1 MTTIGRTAPGPTRS
15 PAGPPTYDVGSGRA
29 ARPRSSRLHPSDVI
43 GIGAVGL
50 RTRRLRAALT
60 VAGIAIGIAA
70 MVGVLVISDSSRSDL
85 LAQLD
90 RLGTNLLRVT
100 AGQTL
105 FGGTAELAPEARSMI
120 DRIGPVE
127 AASGVASVDAT
138 VRRTD
143 RIDEG
148 RTSGISVAAAD
159 LDLPDTLRAQVA
171 AGAWHDAAS
180 ATLPT
185 VVLGDTAARRLG
197 ITSPG
202 VRVWLGDR
210 WFSVIGILA
219 PVTLATEL
227 DTSAFIGIPV
237 AEQLFDYEGSPAT
250 IYVRSETAYLEDVR
264 SVLGRTANPE
274 DPSEVEVTRPSDAL
288 EARAAA
294 ATAFTEL
301 FLGLGAVALIVGG
314 VGIANVMLMSVLER
328 RSEIGLRRALGATRR
343 HIALQFVSE
352 ALALALLGGVLG
364 VLVGA
369 GLALAYALS
378 QGWAPIVPAVAVF
391 GGVAAALVIGAVAGF
406 YPAMRAARLSPTE
419 ALRGSA

>member
-1 MTTIGRTAPGPTRS
+1 VTAIDRARPRPVPRPVGAPGPTR
-15 PAGPPTYDVGSGRA
+15 PP
-29 ARPRSSRLHPSDVI
+29 SSRLHLADVI
-43 GIGAVGL
+43 GLGGVGL

-70 MVGVLVISDSSRSDL
+70 MVGVLVISESSRSDL
-85 LAQLD
+85 LAQID

-127 AASGVASVDAT
+127 AASSVAGVDAT

-143 RIDEG
+143 HIDEG
-148 RTSGISVAAAD
+148 RTGGISVTVGD
-159 LDLPDTLRAQVA
+159 LDLLETLRADVA
-171 AGAWHDAAS
+171 TGSWLDPAS

-197 ITSPG
+197 IDAPG

-210 WFSVIGILA
+210 WFTVIGILA
-219 PVTLATEL
+219 PITLATEL
-227 DTSAFIGIPV
+227 DASAFVGIPI
-237 AEQLFDYEGSPAT
+237 AEQLFDYEGSPST
-250 IYVRSETAYLEDVR
+250 IYVRSETQYLEDVR
-264 SVLGRTANPE
+264 AVLGRTASPE
-274 DPSEVEVTRPSDAL
+274 DPSEIEVTRPSDAL

-328 RSEIGLRRALGATRR
+328 RAEIGLRRALGATRR

-352 ALALALLGGVLG
+352 ALALAFVGGILG
-364 VLVGA
+364 VLAGA
-369 GLALAYALS
+369 GIAVAYALS
-378 QGWAPIVPAVAVF
+378 QGWAPIIPAVAVV
-391 GGVAAALVIGAVAGF
+391 GGVVAALAIGAIAGF
-406 YPAMRAARLSPTE
+406 YPAMRAARLSPTD
-419 ALRGSA
+419 ALRGNT